1 MTKPTE
7 RNKPT
12 RHGSLSEQ
20 LQALMAYRN
29 KSEGDYEPLQTNWAV
44 VPDNNNADPE
54 EVADMRF
61 ERKRL
66 VTPSVREIMKQVA
79 TGDVERNKQGQI
91 IRIGRL
97 KFSDGKQTE
106 RGYMLGI
113 DGVVIETDIRM
124 PTGAMLGARDK
135 TDVQSGG
142 EVNPQEVKASNQYF
156 EDMLG
161 TQPHRY
167 KPNGKRRN
175 GQNYTAEQSAKML
188 AEAYA
193 NTDMS
198 KVTFTRYPK
207 GLPCGSPKV
216 ADSFLGMRKTTCAG
230 GGGQAWE
237 DITSALVDRDI
248 WADTVASLSE
258 RDIAVLDSAL
268 EAKNMT
274 DIYGAAKGT
283 HKTAER
289 RGKRLL
295 RAANDNL
302 AEFMKIF
309 AA

>member
-1 MTKPTE
+1 MTTQTE

-29 KSEGDYEPLQTNWAV
+29 KPEGDFEPLQTNWAV

-54 EVADMRF
+54 EVEEMRF
-61 ERKRL
+61 ERDWRQ
-66 VTPSVREIMKQVA
+66 TPSVQEMMKQVA
-79 TGDVERNKQGQI
+79 TRDIERNEQGQI

-97 KFSDGKQTE
+97 RFSDGKQTE

-113 DGVVIETDIRM
+113 DGVVIEADIRM

-135 TDVQSGG
+135 PERTSGG
-142 EVNPQEVKASNQYF
+142 EINPQEVKASNQYF

-175 GQNYTAEQSAKML
+175 GQNYTAEQSVKTL
-188 AEAYA
+188 ADAYA

-198 KVTFTRYPK
+198 KVTFTKYPK
-207 GLPCGSPKV
+207 GLPCASPKV
-216 ADSFLGMRKTTCAG
+216 ADSFLGMRKTSCAG

-237 DITSALVDRDI
+237 DITTALVDRDI

-268 EAKNMT
+268 DAKNMT
-274 DIYGAAKGT
+274 EIHGAAKGT

-289 RGKRLL
+289 RGKRFL